1 MEFNLNVHVHR
12 LLQDEPFFAALSRRV
27 DKRPDRGFP
36 TAGVRVNPDSHQ
48 FEMVY
53 NPNFFEKLT
62 DAERKDVL
70 KHEFYHLIFDHVT
83 SRRPDGSD
91 PKMWNYATDLAIN
104 SHLSNLPKGCL
115 KPGEGPFEDWTPG
128 LSAEAYFTLL
138 KKESE
143 KDPDEGEDEGGEDEG
158 DCVGEGAM
166 GRPCDNGNPGDGEGE
181 GNEPGE
187 GDGSGGDSGVGEPQ
201 FDSHEGWGE
210 GDATQRE
217 IAKERLKDVLK
228 KAANE
233 AGQRGWGSVPS
244 NCRQAILD
252 RVTSKIDWKKVM
264 RYFIKTSQRANRRSS
279 VKHINRRY
287 PYIHAGRK
295 TDRHAK
301 IAISIDQ
308 SGSVDDGMLAA
319 FFSELNKLASIAEF
333 TVIPFD
339 CTVAEDKVYVWKKGE
354 TRKWERVRYGG
365 TCFNAPT
372 KYVNERKFDGH
383 IVLTDMCAPK
393 PVASKCQRMWMTT
406 DYYAKHPYFA
416 TTERV
421 IGIDA

>member
-1 MEFNLNVHVHR
+1 MKFDLNTHVHR

-210 GDATQRE
+210 GDATTRE

-244 NCRQAILD
+244 ACRKSIMD
-252 RVTSKIDWKKVM
+252 RVASKIDWKKVM
-264 RYFIKTSQRANRRSS
+264 RYFIKTSQRAARRSS

-339 CTVAEDKVYVWKKGE
+339 CTVA
-354 TRKWERVRYGG
+354 
-365 TCFNAPT
+365 
-372 KYVNERKFDGH
+372 
-383 IVLTDMCAPK
+383 
-393 PVASKCQRMWMTT
+393 
-406 DYYAKHPYFA
+406 
-416 TTERV
+416 
-421 IGIDA
+421 